1 MRQVD
6 RITVK
11 GSNQPIDVFTCD
23 VDLTNVTK
31 DRFRKKINQ
40 KLQNKKKLLKC
51 VISYQ
56 IKEHYDRLLLN
67 KEQISK

>member
-31 DRFRKKINQ
+31 DRFKKKIIQ
-40 KLQNKKKLLKC
+40 KLQNKKKLL
-51 VISYQ
+51 
-56 IKEHYDRLLLN
+56 
-67 KEQISK
+67 